1 VATTHEQNIY
11 NAPGNGPYASSLD
24 VTETTTIFTNT
35 TVTEQAKAE
44 GYTGRPTLQP
54 QQQNLSIGL
63 KSFSSVSV
71 RSGDHI
77 GSVSGG
83 AQAEARSQL
92 FVPVMVTGLPTG
104 TIGTMTLR
112 LNLDGNIS
120 GEGNKTNM
128 ADVVPPPG
136 AVKGAFVS
144 NSLDNTDVT
153 HAGWPT
159 LPGYQAVNFAK
170 DGSLTPVV
178 VDLSGT
184 TQNAIEL
191 VRVWGEPAWELGA
204 YWTMQA
210 PKTEDD
216 FYGQAAIALPLTFA
230 PGSASLSADSERLL
244 SPVGE
249 ALASPDLAGYRFRIE
264 GHTDSVGDAD
274 ANMALS
280 EQRAVAVRNYLV
292 RAWGVDPRRLVVV
305 GFGSS
310 QPLVATPPMPS
321 ASLNRTSPSGAA
333 RAWSRTRPIR
343 RLAPAVRYSA
353 ISPPLFTCA
362 AVSPGTAAIAAS
374 TSSATAPATA
384 AMGVMKPRRCG
395 QTAATMRRP
404 TGPWI
409 AGRSAPTG
417 VRSRGSSAASPAR
430 SPAKAVLAAVTACCT
445 AGRGPSKPISRSIGP
460 SCRCNRPSGSR
471 AANPAAMDSRRSR
484 APVSPS
490 RHSRPAVP
498 PAGSHARHGRR
509 GGHRDRRAA

>member
-1 VATTHEQNIY
+1 MWHEAVLSKRNPQPAKGQPVPAAILRPVAWWRAVAVLAAPFGIFLATQAASTTPSFTSVGPLSGSFSLSVATAHEQNIY

-24 VTETTTIFTNT
+24 VTETTAIFTNT
-35 TVTEQAKAE
+35 AVTEHAKAE
-44 GYTGRPTLQP
+44 GYAGRPTLQP
-54 QQQNLSIGL
+54 QQQNLSIRL

-92 FVPVMVTGLPTG
+92 FVPVMVAGLPTG

-128 ADVVPPPG
+128 TDVVPPPG

-216 FYGQAAIALPLTFA
+216 FYGQAAIALPWNSGRYLGTLISGGRTGQVLA
-230 PGSASLSADSERLL
+230 WRGTAARQPALDADQKVVDGYYLPGGVTQIFIPNGML
-244 SPVGE
+244 PYIGVGPTAWHTPSTA
-249 ALASPDLAGYRFRIE
+249 ALAVIE
-264 GHTDSVGDAD
+264 KPIP
-274 ANMALS
+274 NL
-280 EQRAVAVRNYLV
+280 
-292 RAWGVDPRRLVVV
+292 
-305 GFGSS
+305 
-310 QPLVATPPMPS
+310 QPPAK
-321 ASLNRTSPSGAA
+321 G
-333 RAWSRTRPIR
+333 
-343 RLAPAVRYSA
+343 APAVVDHARALADLVGYLA
-353 ISPPLFTCA
+353 RLLEA
-362 AVSPGTAAIAAS
+362 AGNEGA
-374 TSSATAPATA
+374 
-384 AMGVMKPRRCG
+384 GG
-395 QTAATMRRP
+395 P
-404 TGPWI
+404 TGPL
-409 AGRSAPTG
+409 AQQVALLRRSAAALQTAPPDRI
-417 VRSRGSSAASPAR
+417 RSVAQALIPLGRYLDGFPPAHGRAAT
-430 SPAKAVLAAVTACCT
+430 VEAAVAEVIRW
-445 AGRGPSKPISRSIGP
+445 AYAIGV
-460 SCRCNRPSGSR
+460 
-471 AANPAAMDSRRSR
+471 DS
-484 APVSPS
+484 AT
-490 RHSRPAVP
+490 
-498 PAGSHARHGRR
+498 
-509 GGHRDRRAA
+509 